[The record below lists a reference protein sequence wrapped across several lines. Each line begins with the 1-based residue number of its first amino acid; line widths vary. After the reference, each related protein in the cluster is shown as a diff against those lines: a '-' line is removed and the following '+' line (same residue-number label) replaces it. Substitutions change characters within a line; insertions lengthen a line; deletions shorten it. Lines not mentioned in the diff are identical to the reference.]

1 LGFEHLWGFGG
12 GGDVDDSQVEGG
24 ESCPRG
30 YRCGQFR
37 GAAANC
43 CHSRGAGFEAR
54 GVRFLRKDQSQGIMK
69 NRSPLQCEDID
80 DGGWDDDVW
89 GSGLMMMM
97 MMAVAC
103 KVSR

>member
-1 LGFEHLWGFGG
+1 
-12 GGDVDDSQVEGG
+12 
-24 ESCPRG
+24 
-30 YRCGQFR
+30 
-37 GAAANC
+37 
-43 CHSRGAGFEAR
+43 
-54 GVRFLRKDQSQGIMK
+54 MK

-89 GSGLMMMM
+89 GCGLMMM